1 MPTSLIVDRKA
12 SSRSFTKIP
21 NHIISDPQLSLKAK
35 GLITALLSLPP
46 NWQLSVEGLAKHHR
60 TGISAI
66 RSAIKELEESGY
78 LKSKRKYGAGR
89 KFSGYEW
96 HLTDLPEGREVQHP
110 SQEKPY
116 MENPPMEISA
126 SEKEKLINTNNTKKL
141 KNKKTTTPGAQQTA
155 TAVHD
160 LRIAAPLLTETR
172 DQILRAVQQVEPADR
187 QRMLDDLSAAIKSGA
202 IKTTA
207 VRWFHGVIKRYQ
219 EGAYNFKPVTP
230 PSVPPDHAIRGAA
243 LSQTSTKDGP
253 SSVKRSEPSSV
264 GLEHLGK
271 LKRIRS
277 NSHPLDE
284 CCMTDEGRTSNQDN
298 PNA

>member
-1 MPTSLIVDRKA
+1 MSTSLIVDRRA

-46 NWQLSVEGLAKHHR
+46 NWQLSVEGLAKYHR
-60 TGISAI
+60 TGVSAM
-66 RSAIKELEESGY
+66 RSAIKELEETGY
-78 LKSKRKYGAGR
+78 LKSERKYDVGR

-116 MENPPMEISA
+116 MENPPMETSA
-126 SEKEKLINTNNTKKL
+126 SEKEKLINTDTTKKL
-141 KNKKTTTPGAQQTA
+141 KNKKITTFGAQQTA
-155 TAVHD
+155 PAVHD
-160 LRIAAPLLTETR
+160 LRITAPLLTETR

-207 VRWFHGVIKRYQ
+207 IRWFHGVIKRYR
-219 EGAYNFKPVTP
+219 EGSYNFKPVTP
-230 PSVPPDHAIRGAA
+230 PSVPQDHASMGVA
-243 LSQTSTKDGP
+243 LSPTSNKDGP
-253 SSVKRSEPSSV
+253 SSVKRNEPSSV

-277 NSHPLDE
+277 NSNPFGE
-284 CCMTDEGRTSNQDN
+284 CCMTDEGRIANQDN